1 MLRKWISVMLSL
13 TCALSLSAC
22 WDHTEITSM
31 LIVAGIGLDV
41 DDSGKIYHA
50 VVEVINVEEE
60 GGENITA
67 KLVEGSGSSIYA
79 AIQDAMVMTGGTLYT
94 NHCKVVVIGDKL
106 ARQGIDVIIDL
117 VLRSPNLRKTLGVL
131 VAKDV
136 TARSIL
142 TQKTVK
148 NDIVSFELSK
158 MLTSNEVTLNNTRT
172 TGIYQLHEAFISV
185 CPSAVAPVVSV
196 KDNNGEQVLYIEGL
210 SVFWDQRCLGYLDGS
225 RSEAYNL
232 ASHTVNTGSI
242 ILLDPALSAQP
253 FGVNIL
259 QSKAGY
265 TPHIQGD
272 RLVMQVNIQVDATL
286 QGGALLQVDLSDENA
301 VNQLEVSL
309 ERKLEADVKNLIAHV
324 QSEYGADIFNFYKE
338 FENRYRREW
347 EGLSQDWQS
356 HFKNLEVEVTAD
368 VVLGGS
374 GLIENYAPHG
384 EAANALP

>member
-1 MLRKWISVMLSL
+1 MIRKWISVILSL
-13 TCALSLSAC
+13 ACTLSLSAC
-22 WDHTEITSM
+22 WDHVEITNM

-41 DDSGKIYHA
+41 DDSGKVYHA

-67 KLVEGSGSSIYA
+67 KVVEGNGSSIYA
-79 AIQDAMVMTGGTLYT
+79 AIQDAMVMTGGNLYT
-94 NHCKVVVIGDKL
+94 NHCKVVVIGDNL
-106 ARQGIDVIIDL
+106 ARQGIDGTVDL

-131 VAKDV
+131 VAKDA

-148 NDIVSFELSK
+148 NDIVSFELAK
-158 MLTSNEVTLNNTRT
+158 MLSSNEKTLNNTRA

-196 KDNNGEQVLYIEGL
+196 RENNGEQALCIEGL
-210 SVFWDQRCLGYLDGS
+210 SVFSNRRCIGYLDGS
-225 RSEAYNL
+225 QSGACNL
-232 ASHTVNTGSI
+232 ASRTVRSGSI
-242 ILLDPALSAQP
+242 VILDPALSPLPIGA
-253 FGVNIL
+253 NIL
-259 QSKAGY
+259 QSKADY
-265 TPHIQGD
+265 TPYIQGD
-272 RLVMQVNIQVDATL
+272 QLLIHVDIQVDATL
-286 QGGALLQVDLSDENA
+286 QGGTLLQADLSDEN
-301 VNQLEVSL
+301 VINQLEASL
-309 ERKLEADVKNLIAHV
+309 EKGLEADVKNSIAHV

-347 EGLSQDWQS
+347 EGLSQDWPS
-356 HFKNLEVEVTAD
+356 HFKNLQVEVTAN

-384 EAANALP
+384 EKANALP